1 MKLRSHQLQAL
12 WEMQQCDKGQI
23 IVPTGGGKTMCMI
36 EDAKYRF
43 DMNSI
48 SKTIVVV
55 APRILLANQLSADFL
70 EHITNVD
77 VMHVHSGETHHF
89 SSTKTEVIENWYHN
103 SIRNQLI
110 FTTYHSL
117 HRITESLDIEIDT
130 IYFDEAH
137 NSVQKNFI
145 EAVEYCSIYAQRK
158 YFFTATPKHSLTP
171 KKVGMN
177 DSDIFGQVICNV
189 PAPKLVKQGYIL
201 PPKVVIN
208 KIDLPDD
215 DRFVYEH
222 DRDCVL
228 DTIDAQ
234 DVDKILIC
242 ARSTKQIINLVT
254 HSTFVVDL
262 ISRGYSWMMIT
273 SKTGAVID
281 GKKVDREEFLI
292 L

>member
-1 MKLRSHQLQAL
+1 MKLRSHQLDSLVA
-12 WEMQQCDKGQI
+12 MQQCNKGQV

-36 EDAKYRF
+36 EDAQYRF
-43 DMNSI
+43 DMNSV

-117 HRITESLDIEIDT
+117 HKLTESYDIEIDT

-145 EAVEYCSIYAQRK
+145 EAVEYYSIYAQRK
-158 YFFTATPKHSLTP
+158 YFFTATPKHSRTP

-177 DSDIFGQVICNV
+177 DTDIFG
-189 PAPKLVKQGYIL
+189 
-201 PPKVVIN
+201 
-208 KIDLPDD
+208 
-215 DRFVYEH
+215 
-222 DRDCVL
+222 
-228 DTIDAQ
+228 
-234 DVDKILIC
+234 
-242 ARSTKQIINLVT
+242 RSFAMYL
-254 HSTFVVDL
+254 HLS
-262 ISRGYSWMMIT
+262 
-273 SKTGAVID
+273 
-281 GKKVDREEFLI
+281 
-292 L
+292 